1 MCPNGYTRLR
11 TSEHTNIRTWVAPQ
25 TNKGGRGSDSFHIRN
40 GELFYLYALHCVG
53 LSLNLN
59 KHLTCLD
66 SVTEIFVNLWFRFL
80 IINCLFLN
88 DLTARGAETQREKS
102 DVRVNFVVAWFI

>member
-1 MCPNGYTRLR
+1 MTPSTFGM
-11 TSEHTNIRTWVAPQ
+11 
-25 TNKGGRGSDSFHIRN
+25 GR
-40 GELFYLYALHCVG
+40 LFYLYALHCVG

-59 KHLTCLD
+59 KHLTCLG

-88 DLTARGAETQREKS
+88 DLTARGAEAQREKS
-102 DVRVNFVVAWFI
+102 DVRINFVVAWFI